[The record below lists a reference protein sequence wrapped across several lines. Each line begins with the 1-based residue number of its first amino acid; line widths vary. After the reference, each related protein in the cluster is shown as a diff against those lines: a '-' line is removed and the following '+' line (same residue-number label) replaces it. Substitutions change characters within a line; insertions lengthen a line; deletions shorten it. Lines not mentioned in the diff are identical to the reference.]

1 MSNKEIKAWKN
12 KVTQGKTVFVAAK
25 LKKIH
30 PVIDKISIQLLKIDL
45 IQYLRIT
52 PDDLQASNEIKIIGR
67 TKKPISKPNHP
78 TAIGLHLILDFDYGD
93 IQFFEITSAIKGYG
107 ERMVRAIVTSIPEDW
122 KAVVVMDWSRG
133 FWDKMA
139 KKYDNIVIL

>member
-1 MSNKEIKAWKN
+1 MSNKEIEAWKK
-12 KVTQGKTVFVAAK
+12 KVAQEKTVFVAAK
-25 LKKIH
+25 MKKIH
-30 PVIDKISIQLLKIDL
+30 PVVDKISIQLLKIDP

-52 PDDLQASNEIKIIGR
+52 PDDLLASNEIKIIGR
-67 TKKPISKPNHP
+67 TKKPISKPNHR
-78 TAIGLHLILDFDYGD
+78 TAIGVHLILDFDYGD

-122 KAVVVMDWSRG
+122 KAIVVMDWSRG
-133 FWDKMA
+133 FWEKMA